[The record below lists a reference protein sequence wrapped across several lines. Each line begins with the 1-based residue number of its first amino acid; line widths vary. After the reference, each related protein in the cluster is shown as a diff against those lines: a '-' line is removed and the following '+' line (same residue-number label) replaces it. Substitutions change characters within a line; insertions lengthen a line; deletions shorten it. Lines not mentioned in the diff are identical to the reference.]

1 MASTRPALAAL
12 ATAALL
18 TGCFA
23 YNKPAKKWA
32 YVGDTLMMLGGGGV
46 IALELTGTQ
55 EMCVPGPNTV
65 CPYDSPVTGALVTG
79 AVLVTAGLVGMILN
93 ATRPEVKTSR

>member
-18 TGCFA
+18 SGCFA

-32 YVGDTLMMLGGGGV
+32 YVGDTLMMLGGGGL
-46 IALELTGTQ
+46 IALEVAGSQ
-55 EMCVPGPNTV
+55 ETCMPGPSTL
-65 CPYDSPVTGALVTG
+65 CPYEAPIPGALVAG
-79 AVLVTAGLVGMILN
+79 AVLVTAGIVGLVLN